1 MSKVLVIQHVAIEP
15 LGTLNPL
22 LRAAGLKIRYANFG
36 RDPHLK
42 PTIDGYDGL
51 IILGGPMNVDETK
64 KHPHLLEEIK
74 LIEVALKK
82 EVSVLG
88 ICLGAQLLA
97 KTLGAEVKK
106 NHTKE
111 IGWYT
116 INPTAES
123 KTDPLLK
130 HFSTEQK
137 IFQWHGDTFDIPHGA
152 TYLAKSELC
161 QNQAFRYGDKSYGL
175 QFHLEV
181 DQKFIERLLKDPSYQ
196 NELIELKGQTGS
208 EIIRQDNTLHLQ
220 QATELGTKVFSAF
233 IDLFGDKKRQ
243 VILPSR

>member
-1 MSKVLVIQHVAIEP
+1 MKKVLVIQHVAIEP
-15 LGTLNPL
+15 LGTLNAL
-22 LRAAGLKIRYANFG
+22 LRSAGFRIRYANFG
-36 RDPHLK
+36 RDPHLQ
-42 PTIDGYDGL
+42 PNIDGYDGL

-74 LIEVALKK
+74 IIEAALKK
-82 EVSVLG
+82 EIPVLG

-116 INPTAES
+116 VHTTADS
-123 KTDPLLK
+123 KNDALLK
-130 HFSTEQK
+130 HFLPEQK

-152 TYLAKSELC
+152 THLAKSEIC
-161 QNQAFRYGDKSYGL
+161 ENQAFRYGDKSYGL

-181 DQKFIERLLKDPSYQ
+181 DQKFIERLLNNPSYH
-196 NELIELKGQTGS
+196 NELIELKGTNSSQ
-208 EIIRQDNTLHLQ
+208 ILRQENDLHLPH
-220 QATELGTKVFSAF
+220 ATNLGTKIFDEF
-233 IDLFGDKKRQ
+233 IQLFGEKKRSR
-243 VILPSR
+243 VLPSR